1 MPNLSITSGRVG
13 TDGIKSYVLQGRAI
27 VVTGTKDAGAVVT
40 VALVPGG
47 AGVVAEEDPADPQK
61 WSIRLPVLTPGQY
74 AVEAST
80 TMPNI
85 KNVRES
91 IDVGRS

>member
-1 MPNLSITSGRVG
+1 MPNLFITSGQVG

-47 AGVVAEEDPADPQK
+47 VGVVAEEDPADPQK
-61 WSIRLPVLTPGQY
+61 WSARLPGLALGQY
-74 AVEAST
+74 TFEAST

-91 IDVGRS
+91 INVVRS